1 MAGIAKKVKEKA
13 KGAKNKVIDTK
24 DKAKHVASD
33 TKDKVIARSI
43 KENVSSDSSS
53 SNQDREY
60 EEGGAPGIEEAGR
73 KDDLLKEYR
82 WEEKESIENNSS
94 EGVFSARHTSIYDD
108 SNSINRSVEKASRD
122 DDNFISNA
130 VNSLK
135 EIQFPA
141 YKKDIVEYAKKK
153 TGANSDI
160 TSLFESLNGYMEFK
174 DSYHV
179 QKALEETNP
188 KKKKANQI
196 SDQTRQAPNVRTRNT
211 SIKKSIKEVE
221 AVNEDEERRDYPE
234 VTPTAARHFI
244 CSHCGKDFQNQ
255 NDLVEHKRFEGRAA
269 TRTTTMS

>member
-1 MAGIAKKVKEKA
+1 L
-13 KGAKNKVIDTK
+13 
-24 DKAKHVASD
+24 ASD
-33 TKDKVIARSI
+33 TKDK
-43 KENVSSDSSS
+43 
-53 SNQDREY
+53 DRG
-60 EEGGAPGIEEAGR
+60 EG
-73 KDDLLKEYR
+73 
-82 WEEKESIENNSS
+82 KESIENSNSI
-94 EGVFSARHTSIYDD
+94 EGVFSARHTPVYD

-141 YKKDIVEYAKKK
+141 YKRDIVEYAKKK
-153 TGANSDI
+153 TGANSDV

-196 SDQTRQAPNVRTRNT
+196 SDQTRQAPNVTTRNT

-221 AVNEDEERRDYPE
+221 AVNEDEERDDYPE

-255 NDLVEHKRFEGRAA
+255 NDLVEHRRFEGRAA
-269 TRTTTMS
+269 TTMS

>member
-1 MAGIAKKVKEKA
+1 MAGITKKVKEKV

-24 DKAKHVASD
+24 DKAKHIASD

-60 EEGGAPGIEEAGR
+60 EEGAAPMTKEVGR

-160 TSLFESLNGYMEFK
+160 TSLFKSLNGYMEFK

-269 TRTTTMS
+269 TRQQQ